1 MRCIA
6 FRLQNEDIE
15 MPNSGDTVLVV
26 EDEALIRWNIV
37 DALEEAGFKV
47 LEACNVVDAVAI
59 LGVVPDIIAV
69 FTDVDM
75 PGPKDGL
82 DLAQVVSTDRPDVKI
97 LVASGRHRPANTDL
111 PAECR
116 FFAKPY
122 NCANVIASLNE
133 MLSAA

>member
-1 MRCIA
+1 
-6 FRLQNEDIE
+6 

-75 PGPKDGL
+75 PGPKDWL

-122 NCANVIASLNE
+122 SCANVIASLNE